1 MKKNELERQNRE
13 LRQRCERLAFLLK
26 STQTRALGGITI
38 LEQGLQA
45 DDSSMETGSEQVAR
59 CEDAMKQALAYLAR
73 IVDPAARTQDQADR
87 TVQQFRGKGLHLADA
102 LKQSIAMVLEE
113 PLLPGGV
120 ASGHRSLEKAITQA
134 MGKISQYMD
143 EPGERCDL
151 SPLTEALDELREAM
165 ALVRQIYHNNSSQI
179 TIPLKS
185 LIEAAEELIANMC
198 EGGEVYDDHTLEE
211 TFGQLYPDV
220 QRLHAAIAIAKE
232 CLTHVVQVAPV
243 YQMPYSDSSGRTVAV
258 RSIDEFTDVALKLC
272 AIRFASHEC
281 HDDFQEALERGGEFE
296 NRVDFIGTTVDMLIP
311 DMKRPDEL
319 LLFVAY
325 NAAFFTEAPE
335 HYASGN
341 SLAPAAI
348 VYEQLYQYTFN
359 LIEDNL
365 DEILAQATQLL
376 AERHRLEDQL
386 TKANQCDV
394 CGQEPW
400 TWFWDPFAS
409 TNPLLV
415 IVPEKAKVPVGAFAI
430 GDRCKLRLE
439 EGETLS
445 FTFGVTIG
453 GQRYQA
459 SASEVFGQ

>member
-13 LRQRCERLAFLLK
+13 LRQRCERLAFLLR
-26 STQTRALGGITI
+26 SVQTRALGGITI
-38 LEQGLQA
+38 LEQGLQT
-45 DDSSMETGSEQVAR
+45 DDTCIETGSEQVAR
-59 CEDAMKQALAYLAR
+59 REDAMKQMLAYLAR
-73 IVDPAARTQDQADR
+73 MVDPAARTQSQADR
-87 TVQQFRGKGLHLADA
+87 TVQQLKEKGLHLADA
-102 LKQSIAMVLEE
+102 LKQYGARLLEE
-113 PLLPGGV
+113 SLPHDTV
-120 ASGHRSLEKAITQA
+120 AGERNLIEKAMAQA
-134 MGKISQYMD
+134 MGKIALYID
-143 EPGERCDL
+143 DPNERCDF
-151 SPLTEALDELREAM
+151 SPLTEALDGLREAM
-165 ALVRQIYHNNSSQI
+165 ALVRQIYQGDSSQVAI
-179 TIPLKS
+179 LLKS
-185 LIEAAEELIANMC
+185 LIEAAEELIVNMC
-198 EGGEVYDDHTLEE
+198 EDGEAYDDRTLQE
-211 TFGQLYPDV
+211 TFGQLYSDV

-232 CLTHVVQVAPV
+232 YLIQMVQVAPV
-243 YQMPYSDSSGRTVAV
+243 YQMPYSDNSGRTVVV
-258 RSIDEFTDVALKLC
+258 RSMDEFTDAALKLC

-281 HDDFQEALERGGEFE
+281 HDDFQEALVRGGEFE
-296 NRVDFIGTTVDMLIP
+296 NRVDFIGTTVDTLIP

-325 NAAFFTEAPE
+325 NAAFFTEAPV

-376 AERHRLEDQL
+376 AERQRLEDQL

-409 TNPLLV
+409 TNPLLF

-430 GDRCKLRLE
+430 GDECKLRLE

-459 SASEVFGQ
+459 SASGVFGQ